1 MQILVLNLCSFTF
14 QIKLSAVHHGLLNGM
29 SLPWKWTMKGL
40 GKVKLDYY
48 EKKEKRKKL
57 QNKQT
62 NKQNSIPTW
71 QELKKE
77 IILQDR
83 KESE

>member
-1 MQILVLNLCSFTF
+1 MQILMLNLCSFTF

-48 EKKEKRKKL
+48 EKKIKKKKTP
-57 QNKQT
+57 KQT
-62 NKQNSIPTW
+62 NKQRNSIPTW

>member
-1 MQILVLNLCSFTF
+1 MQILMLNLCSFTF

-62 NKQNSIPTW
+62 NKETVFLPGRS
-71 QELKKE
+71 
-77 IILQDR
+77 
-83 KESE
+83 